1 MLPLSVLSLAL
12 LGGFI
17 FVTQWYPTRY
27 YTLRSE
33 GYRLVFLAAI
43 FGVAFLF
50 LASLFIEVMPTLISK
65 CISALWKR
73 FILPTPLEG
82 LGRATIAFLLGAFLW
97 WPSNKY
103 LSKWTPSNQRLSR
116 WILRLS
122 NEEAIRRAIENKKD
136 PLETFL
142 YDALYHPS
150 RARQIMLTVK
160 NGKVYVG
167 VLREIFNPAFPITSL
182 GMVLSRSGHREAS
195 NQRMEIDVDYAQAL
209 RDRLLP
215 PLVQSRLEELRREKP
230 SMQEEDRIQTVR
242 SELSST
248 QDDNALL
255 QTLRTQMEQEL
266 KNYQVIIPLSEVQ
279 SANFFDE
286 TVHEDYRRVFRP
298 QFPIEGYDE
307 LTVEEVSARLD
318 ALSAEDL
325 RKVRDYE
332 ERNKNRK
339 TILEQMDRRIRSSS

>member
-43 FGVAFLF
+43 FGVVSLL
-50 LASLFIEVMPTLISK
+50 LASLLIELMPAKISR
-65 CISALWKR
+65 CISALWGR

-82 LGRATIAFLLGAFLW
+82 LGRAAIAFLLGTFLW
-97 WPSNKY
+97 VPSNKW
-103 LSKWTPSNQRLSR
+103 LSKWIR
-116 WILRLS
+116 WLS
-122 NEEAIRRAIENKKD
+122 NEDAIRRAIENKKD

-142 YDALYHPS
+142 YDALYEPS

-195 NQRMEIDVDYAQAL
+195 NQRMEIDVDYAQAI
-209 RDRLLP
+209 RDRVLP
-215 PLVQSRLEELRREKP
+215 PLVQSRLEKLQQENPE
-230 SMQEEDRIQTVR
+230 MQEEDRIQIVR

-248 QDDNALL
+248 KDDNALL
-255 QTLRTQMEQEL
+255 QTLRTQMEKEL
-266 KNYQVIIPLSEVQ
+266 KNYQMIIPLSEVQ

-286 TVHEDYRRVFRP
+286 TVHEDYKRLFRP
-298 QFPIEGYDE
+298 AQ
-307 LTVEEVSARLD
+307 A
-318 ALSAEDL
+318 A
-325 RKVRDYE
+325 
-332 ERNKNRK
+332 
-339 TILEQMDRRIRSSS
+339 SSSGATTGSDG